1 MPAFKKVLPGILQK
15 HCCMFSNRNTESLC
29 TLCGEPEDHQYSWST
44 SPYFDEESYSPPRK
58 NMKGL
63 YGGRPAHLQLTS
75 PTSAHTCG
83 FVDVDH
89 SLEHHLHHGD
99 SRPPSYLLSP
109 TESCPLEGRHRFSPR
124 SSIHSECMVMP
135 ASMAPTD
142 HSVACSTFP
151 RMHYGSASRDSG
163 GNTSGGRDDGCSSS
177 HGGSGKMNR
186 IPANL
191 LDQFEKQ
198 LPLHRDGFHTLQY
211 QRTSTTTTTEQ
222 RNESPGR
229 IRHLVHSVQKLFTK
243 SHSLEG
249 SSKMNGT
256 KSDSH
261 RDGSHHHHH
270 HQGHHK
276 HNKRSKSKDRKGDGS
291 GRQRSGGWWSSD
303 DNLDSDSTYRP
314 PSVMSRHPVEQIS
327 HCYPDSVHSHLAGD
341 LSLKTSKSNNDVK
354 CSACESIN
362 MAPEGKFMKR
372 SSWSTLTVSQ
382 AKEAY
387 RKSSLNLE
395 KPMTPTDLKP
405 NLRPC
410 HYLQTRQKKAFPSV
424 AVIGQNKCAQNAAS
438 SNQLKVLYRMSLLSQ
453 TDLLSEVP
461 QDEWGGYPGDGKDD
475 EIPCRRMR
483 SSSYVKAMGDEE
495 SGESDSSPKTSP
507 QKLVRP
513 DALVKAV
520 IRPRELLDSQSSY
533 RLDKINSDM
542 RNYITNFAA
551 DLSQSYHLQTAMHPS
566 IALDPSAHYNSPKF
580 RSRNQSYM
588 RAVST
593 LSQASCVSQV
603 SQVSE
608 TEINGQFESVCESVF
623 SEVESQAMDAL
634 DLPGCFRTRSHSYL
648 RAIQAGYSQDDEYI
662 PPMAP
667 TVTSTIRSTTDR
679 NYVQEDSCLPKQARA
694 HEDVAAD
701 KAPLAHDDLGCPIRG
716 DRSYRR
722 DNMVATAKPLSGPP
736 VTPILFRSPRPTGP
750 ERPSPK
756 AIQASIKESAT
767 LAAAIS
773 MQWKEEV
780 SAMRLELA
788 ELRRD
793 LCKEL
798 RAFNSNF
805 NTFTK
810 HYNTWSPQSC
820 KMPAGV
826 GLGGGAG
833 AGAGAETMTGAHA
846 GLGAEAFG
854 TSGAKEKVKHVSK
867 VSVGTQARSKA
878 LVRQSTAD
886 AAVNCPEEKEKKK
899 GTRKKLPKQ
908 LSMDP
913 SILARPQ
920 SMYVES
926 AIPLSLDP
934 ILPFSAKTAKTKPL
948 ELQNVGS
955 AVKPETELELPG
967 QDAGMSCDPV
977 TKEPLTSD
985 GTVQLG
991 EIFPE
996 RLQSSVTVEQD
1007 MVITAQKSCDNPSN
1021 DYGLDAKPPHQDES
1035 KSTELDHIEKETVHL
1050 PFPVPVVTVS
1060 PPEEHEYDIISD
1072 SESPDDFAGDKSET
1086 KPVPLTNAG
1095 LEESKGT
1102 EPKDINLPV
1111 ASTSDVIDKSH
1122 FFVCDAPTN
1131 DQETA
1136 PSCNVEQCPSIVVT
1150 EYFDIDSP
1158 ESPTNSDPNPDPIVS
1173 LPDRHAGPVS
1183 EQMQL
1188 DSNISSISAQSQ
1200 PNTEPESENSEW
1212 PPLPEPLDSTPIYHA
1227 DLVHFD
1233 LVMLTSLDQ
1242 EDLDSVFMD
1251 PEPEPLDLTSATAV
1265 FTHTCVNMATV
1276 EKGQS
1281 AALVTTDRIIISYL
1295 KTTNAITYTPSYKK
1309 PPPPVP
1315 PRTTSK
1321 PLISI
1326 TAQSS
1331 TESTQDAYH
1340 EGRHLHG
1347 GMWGPDGLTL
1357 GLNPGRVLYNSVDS
1371 LDSAKAVTI
1380 AMEAAGV
1387 MAGKRH
1393 PSTDSHSS
1401 VLTCDKAILV
1411 SKAEEYL
1418 KTPRSSIGIQV
1429 EAATDSESE
1438 SKGCREYHSVGIQ
1451 VEDDKKGQGRFK
1463 RSNSVTTAVQA
1474 DMELEG
1480 FPTMEDKGL
1489 QFGGGFQRHSEPST
1503 PTQYGAVRTVRT
1515 QGLFSYREDYRTPA
1529 EPPSPRETT
1538 SEPVWQ
1544 LEPPSPQENA
1554 VTSGES
1560 GRSSPSLR
1568 RDGSWFMQLLH
1579 TETKRIEGWCKEME
1593 AEAEENDLSEEL
1605 LGKIRSAVGSAQLL
1619 MSQKF
1624 QQFYWL
1630 CQQNLAPAPVPKK
1643 TIRQKSLVTREKSL
1657 DLPDRHRQE
1666 ARRRLMA
1673 AKRAASFR
1681 QNSASE
1687 RADSIEIYI
1696 PEAQTRL

>member
-1 MPAFKKVLPGILQK
+1 
-15 HCCMFSNRNTESLC
+15 
-29 TLCGEPEDHQYSWST
+29 
-44 SPYFDEESYSPPRK
+44 
-58 NMKGL
+58 MKGL
-63 YGGRPAHLQLTS
+63 SGGRPTQLQLTS

-83 FVDVDH
+83 LADCDH
-89 SLEHHLHHGD
+89 SLDYHLHHGD

-109 TESCPLEGRHRFSPR
+109 TESCPLEGHHRCSPR

-135 ASMAPTD
+135 VSMSATD
-142 HSVACSTFP
+142 HSISSSTFP
-151 RMHYGSASRDSG
+151 RMHYGSALRDSG
-163 GNTSGGRDDGCSSS
+163 GNTSGGRDSRDDDRSSS
-177 HGGSGKMNR
+177 HGGSSKMNR

-198 LPLHRDGFHTLQY
+198 MPLHRDGFHTLQY
-211 QRTSTTTTTEQ
+211 QRTSTTTTTTEQ

-261 RDGSHHHHH
+261 RDSSHHHHH
-270 HQGHHK
+270 HK
-276 HNKRSKSKDRKGDGS
+276 HSKRSKSKERKSDGS
-291 GRQRSGGWWSSD
+291 GKQRSGGWWSSD
-303 DNLDSDSTYRP
+303 DNLDSDSTYRT
-314 PSVMSRHPVEQIS
+314 PSVMSRHPVDHIS
-327 HCYPDSVHSHLAGD
+327 HCYPDSMHGHLAGD

-354 CSACESIN
+354 CSACESIS

-410 HYLQTRQKKAFPSV
+410 HYLQ
-424 AVIGQNKCAQNAAS
+424 
-438 SNQLKVLYRMSLLSQ
+438 
-453 TDLLSEVP
+453 VP
-461 QDEWGGYPGDGKDD
+461 QDEWGGYPGGGKDD

-507 QKLVRP
+507 QKSVRP
-513 DALVKAV
+513 DALVKAI
-520 IRPRELLDSQSSY
+520 IRPRDLLDSQSSY

-551 DLSQSYHLQTAMHPS
+551 DLSQSYHLQATRDMHPS
-566 IALDPSAHYNSPKF
+566 IALDPSANYNSPKF

-623 SEVESQAMDAL
+623 SEVESQAMEAL

-648 RAIQAGYSQDDEYI
+648 RAIQAGYSQDDDCI
-662 PPMAP
+662 PPLAS
-667 TVTSTIRSTTDR
+667 TVTSTIRSTTGI
-679 NYVQEDSCLPKQARA
+679 QFCLPST
-694 HEDVAAD
+694 
-701 KAPLAHDDLGCPIRG
+701 CSI
-716 DRSYRR
+716 DR
-722 DNMVATAKPLSGPP
+722 
-736 VTPILFRSPRPTGP
+736 TP
-750 ERPSPK
+750 
-756 AIQASIKESAT
+756 Q
-767 LAAAIS
+767 
-773 MQWKEEV
+773 Q
-780 SAMRLELA
+780 
-788 ELRRD
+788 
-793 LCKEL
+793 
-798 RAFNSNF
+798 
-805 NTFTK
+805 
-810 HYNTWSPQSC
+810 
-820 KMPAGV
+820 
-826 GLGGGAG
+826 
-833 AGAGAETMTGAHA
+833 
-846 GLGAEAFG
+846 
-854 TSGAKEKVKHVSK
+854 
-867 VSVGTQARSKA
+867 
-878 LVRQSTAD
+878 
-886 AAVNCPEEKEKKK
+886 
-899 GTRKKLPKQ
+899 
-908 LSMDP
+908 
-913 SILARPQ
+913 
-920 SMYVES
+920 
-926 AIPLSLDP
+926 
-934 ILPFSAKTAKTKPL
+934 
-948 ELQNVGS
+948 
-955 AVKPETELELPG
+955 
-967 QDAGMSCDPV
+967 
-977 TKEPLTSD
+977 
-985 GTVQLG
+985 
-991 EIFPE
+991 
-996 RLQSSVTVEQD
+996 
-1007 MVITAQKSCDNPSN
+1007 
-1021 DYGLDAKPPHQDES
+1021 
-1035 KSTELDHIEKETVHL
+1035 
-1050 PFPVPVVTVS
+1050 
-1060 PPEEHEYDIISD
+1060 
-1072 SESPDDFAGDKSET
+1072 
-1086 KPVPLTNAG
+1086 
-1095 LEESKGT
+1095 
-1102 EPKDINLPV
+1102 
-1111 ASTSDVIDKSH
+1111 
-1122 FFVCDAPTN
+1122 
-1131 DQETA
+1131 
-1136 PSCNVEQCPSIVVT
+1136 
-1150 EYFDIDSP
+1150 
-1158 ESPTNSDPNPDPIVS
+1158 
-1173 LPDRHAGPVS
+1173 
-1183 EQMQL
+1183 
-1188 DSNISSISAQSQ
+1188 
-1200 PNTEPESENSEW
+1200 
-1212 PPLPEPLDSTPIYHA
+1212 TP
-1227 DLVHFD
+1227 
-1233 LVMLTSLDQ
+1233 
-1242 EDLDSVFMD
+1242 
-1251 PEPEPLDLTSATAV
+1251 
-1265 FTHTCVNMATV
+1265 
-1276 EKGQS
+1276 
-1281 AALVTTDRIIISYL
+1281 
-1295 KTTNAITYTPSYKK
+1295 AITYTPNYKK
-1309 PPPPVP
+1309 TPPPVP

-1340 EGRHLHG
+1340 DGRHPHA
-1347 GMWGPDGLTL
+1347 GMWPSDGLSM
-1357 GLNPGRVLYNSVDS
+1357 GLSTGRGLYNSTDS

-1401 VLTCDKAILV
+1401 VLTCDKAVLV

-1438 SKGCREYHSVGIQ
+1438 SKGSREYHSVGIQ

-1463 RSNSVTTAVQA
+1463 RSNSVTAAVQA

-1538 SEPVWQ
+1538 SETNWQ
-1544 LEPPSPQENA
+1544 LEPPPPREKAAS
-1554 VTSGES
+1554 SGES
-1560 GRSSPSLR
+1560 GRASPSLR

-1579 TETKRIEGWCKEME
+1579 AETKRMESWCKEME
-1593 AEAEENDLSEEL
+1593 AEAEENDLSEEI

-1630 CQQNLAPAPVPKK
+1630 CQQNLDPSAMPRPTSQDLAGFWDLLQLSIDDVTMKFDQLQQIKNNNWRPVDSPEKKPPAPVPKK
-1643 TIRQKSLVTREKSL
+1643 TARKKSPITREKSL

>member
-1 MPAFKKVLPGILQK
+1 MSALKKVLPGILKK
-15 HCCMFSNRNTESLC
+15 HCCILPDRNTGVKRLLMKLKSREIYSESQC
-29 TLCGEPEDHQYSWST
+29 TLCGEPEDQQYSWSP
-44 SPYFDEESYSPPRK
+44 SQYFDEDSYSPPPR

-63 YGGRPAHLQLTS
+63 SGGRPAQLQLTS

-83 FVDVDH
+83 LVDCDH
-89 SLEHHLHHGD
+89 SLDHHLHHGN

-109 TESCPLEGRHRFSPR
+109 TESCPLEGHHRCSPR
-124 SSIHSECMVMP
+124 SSIHSECMVIP
-135 ASMAPTD
+135 VSMSATD
-142 HSVACSTFP
+142 HSISSSTFP

-163 GNTSGGRDDGCSSS
+163 GNTSGGRDSRDDGGSSS

-198 LPLHRDGFHTLQY
+198 MPLHRDGFHTLQY
-211 QRTSTTTTTEQ
+211 QRTSTTTTTTEQ

-261 RDGSHHHHH
+261 RDSSHHHHHH

-276 HNKRSKSKDRKGDGS
+276 HSKRSKSKERKSDGS
-291 GRQRSGGWWSSD
+291 GKQRSGGWWSSD
-303 DNLDSDSTYRP
+303 DNLDSDSTYRT
-314 PSVMSRHPVEQIS
+314 PSVMSRHPVDHIS
-327 HCYPDSVHSHLAGD
+327 HCYPDSMHGHLAGD

-354 CSACESIN
+354 CSACESIS

-410 HYLQTRQKKAFPSV
+410 HYLQ
-424 AVIGQNKCAQNAAS
+424 
-438 SNQLKVLYRMSLLSQ
+438 
-453 TDLLSEVP
+453 VP
-461 QDEWGGYPGDGKDD
+461 QDDWGGYPGGGKDD

-507 QKLVRP
+507 QKMVRP
-513 DALVKAV
+513 DALVKAI
-520 IRPRELLDSQSSY
+520 IRPRDLLDSQ
-533 RLDKINSDM
+533 
-542 RNYITNFAA
+542 
-551 DLSQSYHLQTAMHPS
+551 SQSYHLQATRDMHPS
-566 IALDPSAHYNSPKF
+566 IALDPSANYNSPKF

-623 SEVESQAMDAL
+623 SEVESQAMEAL

-648 RAIQAGYSQDDEYI
+648 RAIQAGYSQDDECI
-662 PPMAP
+662 PPMAS
-667 TVTSTIRSTTDR
+667 TVTSTIRSTTGI
-679 NYVQEDSCLPKQARA
+679 QFCLPST
-694 HEDVAAD
+694 
-701 KAPLAHDDLGCPIRG
+701 CSI
-716 DRSYRR
+716 DR
-722 DNMVATAKPLSGPP
+722 
-736 VTPILFRSPRPTGP
+736 TP
-750 ERPSPK
+750 
-756 AIQASIKESAT
+756 Q
-767 LAAAIS
+767 
-773 MQWKEEV
+773 Q
-780 SAMRLELA
+780 
-788 ELRRD
+788 
-793 LCKEL
+793 
-798 RAFNSNF
+798 
-805 NTFTK
+805 
-810 HYNTWSPQSC
+810 
-820 KMPAGV
+820 
-826 GLGGGAG
+826 
-833 AGAGAETMTGAHA
+833 
-846 GLGAEAFG
+846 
-854 TSGAKEKVKHVSK
+854 
-867 VSVGTQARSKA
+867 
-878 LVRQSTAD
+878 
-886 AAVNCPEEKEKKK
+886 
-899 GTRKKLPKQ
+899 
-908 LSMDP
+908 
-913 SILARPQ
+913 
-920 SMYVES
+920 
-926 AIPLSLDP
+926 
-934 ILPFSAKTAKTKPL
+934 
-948 ELQNVGS
+948 
-955 AVKPETELELPG
+955 
-967 QDAGMSCDPV
+967 
-977 TKEPLTSD
+977 
-985 GTVQLG
+985 
-991 EIFPE
+991 
-996 RLQSSVTVEQD
+996 
-1007 MVITAQKSCDNPSN
+1007 
-1021 DYGLDAKPPHQDES
+1021 
-1035 KSTELDHIEKETVHL
+1035 
-1050 PFPVPVVTVS
+1050 
-1060 PPEEHEYDIISD
+1060 
-1072 SESPDDFAGDKSET
+1072 
-1086 KPVPLTNAG
+1086 
-1095 LEESKGT
+1095 
-1102 EPKDINLPV
+1102 
-1111 ASTSDVIDKSH
+1111 
-1122 FFVCDAPTN
+1122 
-1131 DQETA
+1131 
-1136 PSCNVEQCPSIVVT
+1136 
-1150 EYFDIDSP
+1150 
-1158 ESPTNSDPNPDPIVS
+1158 
-1173 LPDRHAGPVS
+1173 
-1183 EQMQL
+1183 
-1188 DSNISSISAQSQ
+1188 
-1200 PNTEPESENSEW
+1200 
-1212 PPLPEPLDSTPIYHA
+1212 TP
-1227 DLVHFD
+1227 
-1233 LVMLTSLDQ
+1233 
-1242 EDLDSVFMD
+1242 
-1251 PEPEPLDLTSATAV
+1251 
-1265 FTHTCVNMATV
+1265 
-1276 EKGQS
+1276 
-1281 AALVTTDRIIISYL
+1281 
-1295 KTTNAITYTPSYKK
+1295 AITYTPNYKK
-1309 PPPPVP
+1309 APPPVP

-1340 EGRHLHG
+1340 EGRHPHG
-1347 GMWGPDGLTL
+1347 GMWASDGLSL
-1357 GLNPGRVLYNSVDS
+1357 GLNPGRALYNSTDS

-1438 SKGCREYHSVGIQ
+1438 SKGSREYHSVGIQ
-1451 VEDDKKGQGRFK
+1451 VEDNKKGQGRFK
-1463 RSNSVTTAVQA
+1463 RSNSVTAAVQA

-1538 SEPVWQ
+1538 SENTWQ
-1544 LEPPSPQENA
+1544 LEPPSPRENA
-1554 VTSGES
+1554 TPSGES
-1560 GRSSPSLR
+1560 GRASPSLR

-1593 AEAEENDLSEEL
+1593 AEAEENDLSEEI

-1630 CQQNLAPAPVPKK
+1630 CQQNLDPSAMPRPTSQDLAGFWDLLQLSIDDVTMKFDQLQQIKNNNWRPIESPEKKPPAPVPKK
-1643 TIRQKSLVTREKSL
+1643 TVRQRSMVTREKSL
-1657 DLPDRHRQE
+1657 DLPDRQRQE

>member
-1 MPAFKKVLPGILQK
+1 MSALKKVLPGILKK
-15 HCCMFSNRNTESLC
+15 HCCILPDRNTGVKRLLMKLKSREIYS
-29 TLCGEPEDHQYSWST
+29 DQQYSWSP
-44 SPYFDEESYSPPRK
+44 SQYFDEDSYSPPPR

-63 YGGRPAHLQLTS
+63 SGGRPAQLQLTS
-75 PTSAHTCG
+75 APSAHTCG
-83 FVDVDH
+83 LVECDH
-89 SLEHHLHHGD
+89 SLDHHLHHGN

-109 TESCPLEGRHRFSPR
+109 TESCPLESHHRCSPR
-124 SSIHSECMVMP
+124 SSIHSECMVIP
-135 ASMAPTD
+135 VSMSATD
-142 HSVACSTFP
+142 HSISSSTFP
-151 RMHYGSASRDSG
+151 RMHYGSAGRDSG
-163 GNTSGGRDDGCSSS
+163 GNTSGGRESRDDGGSSS

-198 LPLHRDGFHTLQY
+198 MPLHRDGFHTLQY
-211 QRTSTTTTTEQ
+211 QRTSTTTTTTEQ

-256 KSDSH
+256 KGDSH

-270 HQGHHK
+270 HHQGHHK
-276 HNKRSKSKDRKGDGS
+276 HSKRSKSKERKSEGS
-291 GRQRSGGWWSSD
+291 GKQRSGGWWSSD
-303 DNLDSDSTYRP
+303 DNLDSDSTYRT
-314 PSVMSRHPVEQIS
+314 PSVMSRHPVDHIS
-327 HCYPDSVHSHLAGD
+327 HCYPDSMHGHLAGD

-354 CSACESIN
+354 CSACESIS

-405 NLRPC
+405 NVRPC
-410 HYLQTRQKKAFPSV
+410 HYLQ
-424 AVIGQNKCAQNAAS
+424 
-438 SNQLKVLYRMSLLSQ
+438 
-453 TDLLSEVP
+453 VP
-461 QDEWGGYPGDGKDD
+461 QDDWGGYPGGGKDD

-507 QKLVRP
+507 QKMVRP
-513 DALVKAV
+513 DALVKAI
-520 IRPRELLDSQSSY
+520 IRPRDLLDSQSSY

-551 DLSQSYHLQTAMHPS
+551 DLSQSYHMQAARDMHPS
-566 IALDPSAHYNSPKF
+566 IALDPSANYNSPKF

-623 SEVESQAMDAL
+623 SEVESQAMEAL

-648 RAIQAGYSQDDEYI
+648 RAIQAGYSQDDDCI
-662 PPMAP
+662 PPMAS
-667 TVTSTIRSTTDR
+667 TVTSTIRATTGI
-679 NYVQEDSCLPKQARA
+679 QFCLPST
-694 HEDVAAD
+694 
-701 KAPLAHDDLGCPIRG
+701 CSI
-716 DRSYRR
+716 DR
-722 DNMVATAKPLSGPP
+722 
-736 VTPILFRSPRPTGP
+736 TP
-750 ERPSPK
+750 
-756 AIQASIKESAT
+756 Q
-767 LAAAIS
+767 
-773 MQWKEEV
+773 Q
-780 SAMRLELA
+780 
-788 ELRRD
+788 
-793 LCKEL
+793 
-798 RAFNSNF
+798 
-805 NTFTK
+805 
-810 HYNTWSPQSC
+810 
-820 KMPAGV
+820 
-826 GLGGGAG
+826 
-833 AGAGAETMTGAHA
+833 
-846 GLGAEAFG
+846 
-854 TSGAKEKVKHVSK
+854 
-867 VSVGTQARSKA
+867 
-878 LVRQSTAD
+878 
-886 AAVNCPEEKEKKK
+886 
-899 GTRKKLPKQ
+899 
-908 LSMDP
+908 
-913 SILARPQ
+913 
-920 SMYVES
+920 
-926 AIPLSLDP
+926 
-934 ILPFSAKTAKTKPL
+934 
-948 ELQNVGS
+948 
-955 AVKPETELELPG
+955 
-967 QDAGMSCDPV
+967 
-977 TKEPLTSD
+977 
-985 GTVQLG
+985 
-991 EIFPE
+991 
-996 RLQSSVTVEQD
+996 
-1007 MVITAQKSCDNPSN
+1007 
-1021 DYGLDAKPPHQDES
+1021 
-1035 KSTELDHIEKETVHL
+1035 
-1050 PFPVPVVTVS
+1050 
-1060 PPEEHEYDIISD
+1060 
-1072 SESPDDFAGDKSET
+1072 
-1086 KPVPLTNAG
+1086 
-1095 LEESKGT
+1095 
-1102 EPKDINLPV
+1102 
-1111 ASTSDVIDKSH
+1111 
-1122 FFVCDAPTN
+1122 
-1131 DQETA
+1131 
-1136 PSCNVEQCPSIVVT
+1136 
-1150 EYFDIDSP
+1150 
-1158 ESPTNSDPNPDPIVS
+1158 
-1173 LPDRHAGPVS
+1173 
-1183 EQMQL
+1183 
-1188 DSNISSISAQSQ
+1188 
-1200 PNTEPESENSEW
+1200 
-1212 PPLPEPLDSTPIYHA
+1212 TP
-1227 DLVHFD
+1227 
-1233 LVMLTSLDQ
+1233 
-1242 EDLDSVFMD
+1242 
-1251 PEPEPLDLTSATAV
+1251 
-1265 FTHTCVNMATV
+1265 
-1276 EKGQS
+1276 
-1281 AALVTTDRIIISYL
+1281 
-1295 KTTNAITYTPSYKK
+1295 AITYTPNYKK
-1309 PPPPVP
+1309 APPPVP

-1340 EGRHLHG
+1340 DGRHPHG
-1347 GMWGPDGLTL
+1347 GMWAPDGLSM
-1357 GLNPGRVLYNSVDS
+1357 GLNPCRALYNSTDS

-1438 SKGCREYHSVGIQ
+1438 SKGLREYHSVGIQ
-1451 VEDDKKGQGRFK
+1451 VEDTNKGQGRFK
-1463 RSNSVTTAVQA
+1463 RSNSVTAGVQA

-1515 QGLFSYREDYRTPA
+1515 QGLFSYREDYRTPT

-1538 SEPVWQ
+1538 SETTWQ
-1544 LEPPSPQENA
+1544 LEPPSPRENA
-1554 VTSGES
+1554 VSSGES
-1560 GRSSPSLR
+1560 GRASPSLR

-1593 AEAEENDLSEEL
+1593 AEAEENDLSEET

-1630 CQQNLAPAPVPKK
+1630 CQQNLDPSAMPRPTSQDLAGFWDLLQLSIEDVTMKFDQLQQIKDNNWRPVDSPEKKPPAPVPKK
-1643 TIRQKSLVTREKSL
+1643 TIRQRSLVTRERSL
-1657 DLPDRHRQE
+1657 DLPDRGRQE

>member
-1 MPAFKKVLPGILQK
+1 MSALKKVLPGILQK
-15 HCCMFSNRNTESLC
+15 HCCIFLNRNTGVKRLLMKLKSREIYS
-29 TLCGEPEDHQYSWST
+29 DQQYSWST
-44 SPYFDEESYSPPRK
+44 TPYFDEESYSPPPK

-63 YGGRPAHLQLTS
+63 SGGRPTHLQLTS

-83 FVDVDH
+83 YVDVDH

-124 SSIHSECMVMP
+124 SSIHSECMVIP
-135 ASMAPTD
+135 VSMAPTD

-163 GNTSGGRDDGCSSS
+163 GNTSGGRDSRDDCGSSS
-177 HGGSGKMNR
+177 HGGSSKMNR

-198 LPLHRDGFHTLQY
+198 MPLHRDGFHTLQY
-211 QRTSTTTTTEQ
+211 QRTSTTTTTTEQ

-249 SSKMNGT
+249 SSKMNGN
-256 KSDSH
+256 KNDSH
-261 RDGSHHHHH
+261 RDGSYHHHH

-276 HNKRSKSKDRKGDGS
+276 HSKRSKSKDRKGDGS

-314 PSVMSRHPVEQIS
+314 PSVMSRHPVDQIT
-327 HCYPDSVHSHLAGD
+327 HCYPDSMHSHLAGD

-354 CSACESIN
+354 CSACESIG

-410 HYLQTRQKKAFPSV
+410 HYLQ
-424 AVIGQNKCAQNAAS
+424 
-438 SNQLKVLYRMSLLSQ
+438 
-453 TDLLSEVP
+453 VP
-461 QDEWGGYPGDGKDD
+461 QDEWGGYPGSGKDD

-513 DALVKAV
+513 DALAI
-520 IRPRELLDSQSSY
+520 IRPRDLLDSQSSY

-551 DLSQSYHLQTAMHPS
+551 DLSQSYHLQSSIHPS
-566 IALDPSAHYNSPKF
+566 IALDANANYNSPKF

-593 LSQASCVSQV
+593 LSQASCV

-648 RAIQAGYSQDDEYI
+648 RAIQAGYSQDDECMV
-662 PPMAP
+662 PMAS
-667 TVTSTIRSTTDR
+667 TVTSTIRSTTGI
-679 NYVQEDSCLPKQARA
+679 QFCLP
-694 HEDVAAD
+694 
-701 KAPLAHDDLGCPIRG
+701 L
-716 DRSYRR
+716 
-722 DNMVATAKPLSGPP
+722 
-736 VTPILFRSPRPTGP
+736 
-750 ERPSPK
+750 
-756 AIQASIKESAT
+756 
-767 LAAAIS
+767 
-773 MQWKEEV
+773 
-780 SAMRLELA
+780 
-788 ELRRD
+788 
-793 LCKEL
+793 
-798 RAFNSNF
+798 
-805 NTFTK
+805 
-810 HYNTWSPQSC
+810 
-820 KMPAGV
+820 
-826 GLGGGAG
+826 
-833 AGAGAETMTGAHA
+833 
-846 GLGAEAFG
+846 
-854 TSGAKEKVKHVSK
+854 
-867 VSVGTQARSKA
+867 
-878 LVRQSTAD
+878 
-886 AAVNCPEEKEKKK
+886 NC
-899 GTRKKLPKQ
+899 
-908 LSMDP
+908 
-913 SILARPQ
+913 
-920 SMYVES
+920 
-926 AIPLSLDP
+926 
-934 ILPFSAKTAKTKPL
+934 
-948 ELQNVGS
+948 
-955 AVKPETELELPG
+955 
-967 QDAGMSCDPV
+967 
-977 TKEPLTSD
+977 
-985 GTVQLG
+985 
-991 EIFPE
+991 
-996 RLQSSVTVEQD
+996 
-1007 MVITAQKSCDNPSN
+1007 
-1021 DYGLDAKPPHQDES
+1021 
-1035 KSTELDHIEKETVHL
+1035 
-1050 PFPVPVVTVS
+1050 
-1060 PPEEHEYDIISD
+1060 
-1072 SESPDDFAGDKSET
+1072 
-1086 KPVPLTNAG
+1086 
-1095 LEESKGT
+1095 
-1102 EPKDINLPV
+1102 
-1111 ASTSDVIDKSH
+1111 
-1122 FFVCDAPTN
+1122 
-1131 DQETA
+1131 
-1136 PSCNVEQCPSIVVT
+1136 
-1150 EYFDIDSP
+1150 
-1158 ESPTNSDPNPDPIVS
+1158 
-1173 LPDRHAGPVS
+1173 
-1183 EQMQL
+1183 
-1188 DSNISSISAQSQ
+1188 SSIERTPQ
-1200 PNTEPESENSEW
+1200 P
-1212 PPLPEPLDSTPIYHA
+1212 PP
-1227 DLVHFD
+1227 
-1233 LVMLTSLDQ
+1233 
-1242 EDLDSVFMD
+1242 
-1251 PEPEPLDLTSATAV
+1251 
-1265 FTHTCVNMATV
+1265 
-1276 EKGQS
+1276 
-1281 AALVTTDRIIISYL
+1281 
-1295 KTTNAITYTPSYKK
+1295 AITYTPSYKK
-1309 PPPPVP
+1309 APPPVP

-1340 EGRHLHG
+1340 DGRHPHG

-1357 GLNPGRVLYNSVDS
+1357 GLSPGRALYNSVDS

-1387 MAGKRH
+1387 MAGKRQ
-1393 PSTDSHSS
+1393 PSTNSHSS
-1401 VLTCDKAILV
+1401 IVTCDKAILV

-1438 SKGCREYHSVGIQ
+1438 SKGSREYHSVGIQ

-1463 RSNSVTTAVQA
+1463 RSNSVTAAVQA

-1515 QGLFSYREDYRTPA
+1515 QGLFSYREDYRTTA

-1538 SEPVWQ
+1538 SEPTWQ

-1554 VTSGES
+1554 VPSGES

-1579 TETKRIEGWCKEME
+1579 TETKRMEGWCKEME
-1593 AEAEENDLSEEL
+1593 AEAEENDLSEEI

-1630 CQQNLAPAPVPKK
+1630 CQQNLDPSAMPRPTSQDLAGFWDLLQLSIEDVTIKFDQLQQIKSNNWRPVDSPEKKPPTPVPKK
-1643 TIRQKSLVTREKSL
+1643 TSRQKSLVTREKSL